1 MLLENKLYAG
11 PLPVK
16 LYYLGPM
23 FRYDRPQAGR
33 YRQFHQFGVE
43 AFGSNE
49 PSLDAEVIAMA
60 WDIYLHLGLTN
71 LTLELNSV
79 GCPKCRKE
87 HAEKLRAYLQTKLQ
101 DLYRLS
107 RTFCKTLWILDCK
120 QAICQEIVNESL

>member
-1 MLLENKLYAG
+1 MIALRRDVIGNFIN
-11 PLPVK
+11 
-16 LYYLGPM
+16 LG
-23 FRYDRPQAGR
+23 G
-33 YRQFHQFGVE
+33 GG
-43 AFGSNE
+43 FGSNE

-101 DLYRLS
+101 DLCTDCRERFVKKSFTDFRLQTGYLS
-107 RTFCKTLWILDCK
+107 RNS
-120 QAICQEIVNESL
+120 E